1 MLAGMSRKKRRKPQ
15 RPRRP
20 VTSRPPPTRPTT
32 AVTLVEERGEKRDPV
47 DGVEPLVG
55 LISTG
60 ALDAHLGVLQ
70 AAISRRGQ
78 ELHREA
84 GHRAAAQLRVGD
96 RVRVLPGMRPQYLQ
110 GATGT
115 VTGWSGRNAVVQLDM
130 AVGRFAT
137 GTATCPPLGL
147 ERLSPARPGT

>member
-20 VTSRPPPTRPTT
+20 VTSKPPPSRPAG
-32 AVTLVEERGEKRDPV
+32 AVTVLEEHGTTEDGRG
-47 DGVEPLVG
+47 GVEPLVG
-55 LISTG
+55 LIATG

-70 AAISRRGQ
+70 AAISRRGH

-147 ERLSPARPGT
+147 ERLTRDRPGT